1 MEYKEEKLFMKKSKE
16 EYAKELQGQTLSKPE
31 ALWYFGNE
39 GEIRNYFGGRKKEF
53 TGNTAKTFKKTLEQ
67 YFESV
72 DDTVKVGRGKGY
84 KLGVKARGDMEE
96 LLLLARQFENTV
108 LTRQEAV
115 GIFGT
120 EGQKNHFEK
129 LGRFRDKEKEKP
141 FLKTLNQLF
150 ESVSYVKNG
159 NRKDYKLGFAREEVI
174 KRLDKRIHNGS
185 IKAEEVIKNKE
196 SFLNNKSA
204 LNTFD
209 DEEWL
214 PVIEKSYGQFYYIS
228 NYGKIFSLQSGRVLK
243 PHQNKE
249 GYLLVSLSHRKE
261 TTSYLVHRLVALTF
275 IENPDP
281 ENLIIVNHIDGNKS
295 NPYYKNLEWVTPKE
309 NSWHAVRT
317 GLRRFG
323 STCELKYKPKPLSVK
338 IINESE
344 LSKSSRVKRKT
355 PLASFLL
362 ENLEINK
369 ELINNFR

>member
-1 MEYKEEKLFMKKSKE
+1 MKTKEQ
-16 EYAKELQGQTLSKPE
+16 YAKELEGQTLSKPE

-39 GEIRNYFGGRKKEF
+39 GEIRNFFKGKKQCF
-53 TGNTAKTFKKTLEQ
+53 TGHTAKTFKTTLEQ

-129 LGRFRDKEKEKP
+129 LGGFKDKEKEKP
-141 FLKTLNQLF
+141 FLKTLDQLF

-243 PHQNKE
+243 PYQNKE
-249 GYLLVSLSHRKE
+249 GYLLASLYHRKE

-309 NSWHAVRT
+309 NSWHAMRT
-317 GLRRFG
+317 GLRRYG
-323 STCELKYKPKPLSVK
+323 ETREKHYKPKPLTVEVV
-338 IINESE
+338 NEREAIKKVEYRKSHLPVSL
-344 LSKSSRVKRKT
+344 LS
-355 PLASFLL
+355 
-362 ENLEINK
+362 NLQNK
-369 ELINNFR
+369 EIDTNHFRSVV